1 MTCPVCRANH
11 VYSSHRHS
19 ILERGPL
26 TWLGVLPFRC
36 GQCQTR
42 FYKIALRDPRRHRKG
57 GDVASPVDVP
67 RAARWTTEMTAEVT
81 VHAPGQPTTVLKGL
95 AENASL
101 EGVRLRLPTGLPD
114 GSLVSVSL
122 QGGPSRLGN
131 VRWNLPHN
139 ESGFLHGIRF
149 QAALEPHG
157 PDARPLRRL
166 RLRRFLR
173 RGLIVLI
180 GSALIGLSAYGVDRL
195 IETLRVYAPNYY
207 EPKDLE
213 RQIHES
219 QRLMERQRQEQQR

>member
-114 GSLVSVSL
+114 GSLGGHERSSPAPILASHVRPGSSLRGRTGQCSLACVSNRQDS
-122 QGGPSRLGN
+122 
-131 VRWNLPHN
+131 
-139 ESGFLHGIRF
+139 
-149 QAALEPHG
+149 ACT
-157 PDARPLRRL
+157 RRL
-166 RLRRFLR
+166 
-173 RGLIVLI
+173 
-180 GSALIGLSAYGVDRL
+180 DREL
-195 IETLRVYAPNYY
+195 AETLG
-207 EPKDLE
+207 
-213 RQIHES
+213 
-219 QRLMERQRQEQQR
+219 